1 MEAAARETF
10 LRLMAEYRGA
20 LARLA
25 SAYLTEPADRD
36 DLVQEIATAIWQAIP
51 RFRGDASERT
61 WLYRIAHNTAITT
74 SARVRRRFLT
84 EAALD
89 VDGPSRAAGV
99 DDRVR
104 RRFRT
109 EAVLDDGFSTAAG
122 VDDRLVHEQ
131 HRALLLARI
140 RALPEGDRQVIVMHL
155 EGLSHGEIGEVT
167 GATPG
172 AIATRLSR
180 IRERLI
186 HELQR

>member
-1 MEAAARETF
+1 MMEAATRETF

-25 SAYLTEPADRD
+25 SAYLTDPADRD

-51 RFRGDASERT
+51 RFRGDSSERT
-61 WLYRIAHNTAITT
+61 WLYRIAHNTALTT
-74 SARVRRRFLT
+74 AAR
-84 EAALD
+84 A
-89 VDGPSRAAGV
+89 
-99 DDRVR
+99 R

-109 EAVLDDGFSTAAG
+109 ETALDGDFSTNAG
-122 VDDRLVHEQ
+122 VDERLVEEQ
-131 HRALLLARI
+131 HRKLLLARI
-140 RALPEGDRQVIVMHL
+140 RALPEADRQVTVLHL

>member
-25 SAYLTEPADRD
+25 SAYLTDPADRD

-74 SARVRRRFLT
+74 SARVRRRF
-84 EAALD
+84 
-89 VDGPSRAAGV
+89 
-99 DDRVR
+99 
-104 RRFRT
+104 RT
-109 EAVLDDGFSTAAG
+109 EAVLDDGFSPAAG

>member
-1 MEAAARETF
+1 MTEAAARETF
-10 LRLMAEYRGA
+10 LRLMEEFQGA

-25 SAYLTEPADRD
+25 SAYLSDSADRD

-51 RFRGDASERT
+51 RFRGESSERT
-61 WLYRIAHNTAITT
+61 WLYRIAHNTAITRA
-74 SARVRRRFLT
+74 ARVRRRARS

-89 VDGPSRAAGV
+89 HDHVAGAAGV
-99 DDRVR
+99 DERLIRQQR
-104 RRFRT
+104 RQI
-109 EAVLDDGFSTAAG
+109 LM
-122 VDDRLVHEQ
+122 
-131 HRALLLARI
+131 ALI
-140 RALPEGDRQVIVMHL
+140 RELPDADRQAMTLHL

-180 IRERLI
+180 IRERLT

>member
-1 MEAAARETF
+1 MIEAAQRETF
-10 LRLMAEYRGA
+10 LRLIAEYQGA

-25 SAYLTEPADRD
+25 SAYLTDPADRD

-51 RFRGDASERT
+51 RFRGDSSERT

-74 SARVRRRFLT
+74 
-84 EAALD
+84 AA
-89 VDGPSRAAGV
+89 
-99 DDRVR
+99 RVR

-109 EAVLDDGFSTAAG
+109 QAPLENDPPTPAG
-122 VDDRLVHEQ
+122 VDERLMHEQ
-131 HRALLLARI
+131 HRKLLLTQI
-140 RALPEGDRQVIVMHL
+140 RVLPEADRQVIVMHL
-155 EGLSHGEIGEVT
+155 EGLSHAEIGEVT
-167 GATPG
+167 GAKRG